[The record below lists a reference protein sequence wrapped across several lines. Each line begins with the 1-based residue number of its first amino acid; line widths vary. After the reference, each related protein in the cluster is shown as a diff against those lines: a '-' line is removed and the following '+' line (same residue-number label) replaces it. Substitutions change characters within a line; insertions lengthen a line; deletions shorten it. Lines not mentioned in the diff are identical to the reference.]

1 LPQQSNIIAEEGTQ
15 LGHVLCLS
23 TFAVLEWGA
32 AGSHTAAGTKEQG
45 FYKGLLSSVSLRQE
59 L

>member
-1 LPQQSNIIAEEGTQ
+1 MY
-15 LGHVLCLS
+15 CLS

-32 AGSHTAAGTKEQG
+32 PGSHTAAGTKEHR
-45 FYKGLLSSVSLRQE
+45 FYKGLLFSVSLRQE